1 MVTAYFTSSQ
11 PYTPQVCRPL
21 LSTRNLG
28 IRFHTKYSLG
38 VHSGSSQGRAK
49 ADCAG
54 KEIQPESTSF
64 PGLFPSREGKSPGNE
79 VEPEYQAFRG
89 GRGGGGRRGDRPD
102 TKVNKKRTKKE

>member
-54 KEIQPESTSF
+54 KEIQPE
-64 PGLFPSREGKSPGNE
+64 
-79 VEPEYQAFRG
+79 YQAFGG
-89 GRGGGGRRGDRPD
+89 GRGGGGGRRGDRPD